1 MSPFFHSI
9 PTAPAL
15 TYRVVKTLRLS
26 LVLPLGVFL
35 AAGFV
40 QRAVQP
46 AGTTTTPK
54 VVAAANAFLATLSDA
69 ERTKIAFDFNSP
81 QKANGWSN
89 LPSGIFQRNGL
100 RLADLTPP
108 QRDAAM
114 TTLAAALSKS
124 GYQKV
129 VDIMNGDE
137 VLKNQGGGRTGGR
150 PGAPGGGRQGGGGRG
165 SIVFGRDEYFIA
177 FVGRPSATTPW
188 MLQFGG
194 HHLAINV
201 TMVGADNVMTPSLP
215 AAQPARYVLN
225 GQTVRPLGNE
235 NDKGFALI
243 NALDENQKKQA
254 ILNYQ
259 VRDLVL
265 GPGNDGKVIQ
275 PEGMLASN
283 MNPKQQ
289 EMLLDVAHE
298 WVGILND
305 EAATAKMAEIKSNL
319 PKTYFA
325 WSGSTTNGELAYYRI
340 QGPTVVIE
348 YAPQQGDLDHI
359 HTIYRD
365 PTNDY
370 GARLVKAPAARAK
383 RDQPPPRLGRSAG
396 ALAKAEVAERLP
408 GSPTRQPRWVAVR
421 GRGPASIE

>member
-1 MSPFFHSI
+1 VNI
-9 PTAPAL
+9 
-15 TYRVVKTLRLS
+15 RLS
-26 LVLPLGVFL
+26 LIFPLGVLL
-35 AAGFV
+35 ATGFAE
-40 QRAVQP
+40 RAVQP
-46 AGTTTTPK
+46 AARAATPQ
-54 VVAAANAFLATLSDA
+54 VVSAANAFLATLSDA
-69 ERTKIAFDFNSP
+69 ERAKVAFDFNSP
-81 QKANGWSN
+81 QKTNGWSN

-100 RLADLTPP
+100 RLGDLTTP
-108 QRDAAM
+108 QREAAM
-114 TTLAAALSKS
+114 ATLGAALSKA

-129 VDIMNGDE
+129 IEIMEGDE
-137 VLKNQGGGRTGGR
+137 VLKNRGGGRTGGR
-150 PGAPGGGRQGGGGRG
+150 PGAPGGGGQGAPARGGRG
-165 SIVFGRDEYFIA
+165 GGIVFGRDEYFIA
-177 FVGRPSATTPW
+177 FVGAPSATTPW

-201 TMVGADNVMTPSLP
+201 TVVGSDNVMTPSLP

-254 ILNYQ
+254 VLNYQ

-275 PEGMLASN
+275 PEGMLASA
-283 MNPKQQ
+283 MNAKQQ
-289 EMLLDVAHE
+289 QMLLDIAHE

-305 EAATAKMAEIKSNL
+305 AGANAKMAEIKANL

-370 GARLVKAPAARAK
+370 GASLVKK
-383 RDQPPPRLGRSAG
+383 
-396 ALAKAEVAERLP
+396 
-408 GSPTRQPRWVAVR
+408 
-421 GRGPASIE
+421 

>member
-1 MSPFFHSI
+1 M
-9 PTAPAL
+9 
-15 TYRVVKTLRLS
+15 
-26 LVLPLGVFL
+26 L
-35 AAGFV
+35 ATGFV
-40 QRAVQP
+40 QRAAPP
-46 AGTTTTPK
+46 AGNAATPK
-54 VVAAANAFLATLSDA
+54 VVAAANAFLATLTDA
-69 ERTKIAFDFNSP
+69 DRAKVTFDFNSP
-81 QKANGWSN
+81 QKTTGWSN

-100 RLADLTPP
+100 RLADLTPA
-108 QRDAAM
+108 QGDAAM
-114 TTLAAALSKS
+114 ATLAAALSTS

-129 VDIMNGDE
+129 IDIMNGDE
-137 VLKNQGGGRTGGR
+137 VLKNRGGGRTGGR
-150 PGAPGGGRQGGGGRG
+150 PGAPAGGPPGAPGAGGAGRGGRG
-165 SIVFGRDEYFIA
+165 GGIVFGRDEYFIA
-177 FVGRPSATTPW
+177 FVGAPSATNPW

-201 TMVGADNVMTPSLP
+201 TVVGSNNVMTPSLP
-215 AAQPARYVLN
+215 ATQPARFVLN

-275 PEGMLASN
+275 PEGMLASA
-283 MNPKQQ
+283 MNAKQQ

-305 EAATAKMAEIKSNL
+305 EGAASKMAEIKANL

-340 QGPTVVIE
+340 QGPTVIIE

-370 GARLVKAPAARAK
+370 GARLVKR
-383 RDQPPPRLGRSAG
+383 
-396 ALAKAEVAERLP
+396 
-408 GSPTRQPRWVAVR
+408 
-421 GRGPASIE
+421 